1 MRKHIFNAGPC
12 KLSNRT
18 LENTAKA
25 VLELNNCGQSIME
38 VSHRSKDFE
47 PILNETIA
55 LLKETLKV
63 PENYS
68 VLFLGGGASLQFCMI
83 PYNFLK
89 KKAFYLNTGT
99 WATRAKE
106 EAELLGFGEVVS
118 VSSKD
123 KNFTYI
129 PKGFEVPKD
138 CDYVHITTNNTI
150 RGTEIRDDWNFGVP
164 LIADMSSDI
173 LSRPVDVSKYAMIYG
188 GCQKNMGP
196 AGVTFVIINNDF
208 LKNAVVAD
216 RNIPTMLKYQTHVDN
231 GTMYNTPPCINI
243 FAVRETLLWIKED
256 MGGIEVMDKLADK
269 RANMLY
275 DAIDNS
281 KMFVAP
287 VQDKKDRS
295 RMNIDFVMKDQYKEM
310 EDEFVKFVASK
321 NCVGLKGHRSV
332 GGLRASTYN
341 ACTIED
347 VEVLIAAMKEF
358 EKIKL

>member
-12 KLSNRT
+12 KLSDRT
-18 LENTAKA
+18 IENTAKA

-47 PILNETIA
+47 PVLDETIA
-55 LLKETLKV
+55 LMREILNI

-89 KKAFYLNTGT
+89 TKAFYLNTGT
-99 WATRAKE
+99 WATKAKE

-138 CDYVHITTNNTI
+138 VDYAHITTNNTI
-150 RGTEIRDDWNFGVP
+150 RGTEIREDWDFGVP

-173 LSRPVDVSKYAMIYG
+173 LSRPVDVTKYKMIYG
-188 GCQKNMGP
+188 GAQKNMGP
-196 AGVTFVIINNDF
+196 AGVTFVIIENEF
-208 LKNAVVAD
+208 AKSFVTD
-216 RNIPTMLKYQTHVDN
+216 RKIPTMLKYMTHIDN

-243 FAVRETLLWIKED
+243 FAIRETLLWIKEL
-256 MGGIEVMDKLADK
+256 GGLKIMDKLADE
-269 RANMLY
+269 RANLLY
-275 DAIDNS
+275 NAIDNS

-287 VQDKKDRS
+287 VQVKEDRS
-295 RMNIDFVMKDQYKEM
+295 RMNIDFVFKP
-310 EDEFVKFVASK
+310 EFQELEADFLKFVASK

-347 VEVLIAAMKEF
+347 VKSLIVAMTEF
-358 EKIKL
+358 EKSNL

>member
-12 KLSNRT
+12 KLSDRA

-47 PILNETIA
+47 PIINETIA
-55 LLKETLKV
+55 LFKEVLNI
-63 PENYS
+63 PENYT

-99 WATRAKE
+99 WATRATE
-106 EAELLGFGEVVS
+106 EARLLGFGEIIEL
-118 VSSKD
+118 SSKD

-129 PKGFEVPKD
+129 PKGFDVPKD
-138 CDYVHITTNNTI
+138 VDYVHITTNNTI
-150 RGTEIRDDWNFGVP
+150 RGTEILEDLDFGGIP

-188 GCQKNMGP
+188 GAQKNMGP
-196 AGVTFVIINNDF
+196 AGVTFVIVNNDF
-208 LKNAVVAD
+208 LKTVPAD
-216 RNIPTMLKYQTHVDN
+216 RVIPTMLRYQTHIENDS
-231 GTMYNTPPCINI
+231 MYNTPPCINI
-243 FAVRETLLWIKED
+243 FTVRETLLWVKEL
-256 MGGIEVMDKLADK
+256 GGVEYMNKLADQ
-269 RANMLY
+269 RSELLY
-275 DAIDNS
+275 NAIDNS

-287 VQDKKDRS
+287 VQIKEDRS
-295 RMNIDFVMKDQYKEM
+295 RMNINFVMKPEYKEL
-310 EDEFVKFVASK
+310 EDEFIKFVASK

-347 VEVLIAAMKEF
+347 VKVLIEAMKEF
-358 EKIKL
+358 EKIKS

>member
-12 KLSNRT
+12 KLPDRT

-47 PILNETIA
+47 PILDDTIA
-55 LLKETLKV
+55 LLKEIMNIS
-63 PENYS
+63 ENYS
-68 VLFLGGGASLQFCMI
+68 ILFLGSGASLQFCMI

-99 WATRAKE
+99 WATKAKE
-106 EAELLGFGEVVS
+106 EAQLLEFGEIIE

-129 PKGFEVPKD
+129 PKGYTVPED

-150 RGTEIRDDWNFGVP
+150 RGTEIHEDYDFGNIP

-173 LSRPVDVSKYAMIYG
+173 LSRPIDVSKYAMIYA

-196 AGVTFVIINNDF
+196 AGVTVVIINNDF
-208 LKNAVVAD
+208 LKTVPQD
-216 RNIPTMLKYQTHVDN
+216 RKIPTMLKYQTHVDN
-231 GTMYNTPPCINI
+231 GTMYNTPPCVNI

-256 MGGIEVMDKLADK
+256 MGGLEVMNKLADK

-275 DAIDNS
+275 NAIDNS

-287 VQDKKDRS
+287 VQIKEDRS
-295 RMNIDFVMKDQYKEM
+295 RMNINFVMKPEYKEL
-310 EDEFVKFVASK
+310 EDEFLKFVSSK
-321 NCVGLKGHRSV
+321 NCIGLKGHRSV

-347 VEVLIAAMKEF
+347 VEALIDAMNEF
-358 EKIKL
+358 QTMKS